1 MSKMLLFFI
10 KGTLTLRSEVRSQ
23 QSLSNSD
30 QPASKQVR
38 RVLPEHEGKYKITLP
53 SGSTER
59 SKEILAKKAMC
70 KYDELKVS
78 KNS

>member
-1 MSKMLLFFI
+1 MLIFLI
-10 KGTLTLRSEVRSQ
+10 EGAVTLRSEVRSQ
-23 QSLSNSD
+23 QSLSNND
-30 QPASKQVR
+30 QPASKQAR

-70 KYDELKVS
+70 KCDDS
-78 KNS
+78 NFISWN